1 MKLVLFLTIALPAG
15 LDIAIAQ
22 DQQPAG
28 YHAVNCIK
36 VRDGKMAEYREFS
49 QDNRKLAQI
58 AADSGRMMVGY
69 RLRSIMPAGEAA
81 ACDFVL
87 VSIFKGAPPPP
98 LAPESLADALLK
110 AHISMSPAEYR
121 AKQAAVG
128 KLMST
133 EMWRTDIQIGEI
145 QKGDY
150 MFVNHMKVNDFPTWM
165 EMERSIWKPMAEAW
179 IKEGSQRA
187 WLVNRAVLPGGTDR
201 KYQATTLDV
210 YPSWEATFKPRP
222 TEKMFKQVH
231 PDKDMN
237 QVFEKLGKSR
247 SLAVRQLMVVE
258 DKIVPSTTGKTGGAQ

>member
-15 LDIAIAQ
+15 LGIAMAQ

-36 VRDGKMAEYREFS
+36 VKDGKMAEYREFM
-49 QDNRKLAQI
+49 QDNRKLAQMT
-58 AADSGRMMVGY
+58 ADSGRMMVGY

-98 LAPESLADALLK
+98 PAPESLADALLK
-110 AHISMSPAEYR
+110 AHVSMSPAEYR

-128 KLMST
+128 KLVST
-133 EMWRTDIQIGEI
+133 EMWRTDIQTGDI

-150 MFVNHMKVNDFPTWM
+150 MFVNHMKVHDFPTWM

-187 WLVNRAVLPGGTDR
+187 WLVNRAILPGGDDR
-201 KYQATTLDV
+201 KYQAITLDV

-222 TEKMFKQVH
+222 TEKMFKQIH
-231 PDKDMN
+231 PDKNMT

-258 DKIVPSTTGKTGGAQ
+258 DKIVPSTNGKTGGVH